1 MSNPVYRSAK
11 MAWIMFISDFRLDN
25 GDSWNC
31 FVAKQLMPS
40 FVTFVWGLSG
50 KVKFSRR
57 FSAISR
63 FEEVVKTYDNIPNWS
78 WGTQN
83 FSFLDEVKPAADDI
97 IHEHEWNYMVPGWP
111 AEIGAADTIDDW
123 MRLASP
129 YFLYENALNAIEQGF
144 KLIYKVCVLAN
155 RDGFECENPK
165 CKNKH
170 KDIVDC
176 LSERCRRSFRH
187 DLSKVYYELTH
198 RIRSVNGHPVN
209 CTVKDFLAYRW
220 HEILR
225 SNAFGSCHNECAY
238 YEGSRLV
245 KIDSETACLQKWLE
259 KNVDG
264 KVVNRYFLEPPSY
277 ENRIPAQFDLPESE
291 ILALLSA
298 LDVLNQNIALPVF
311 EKRVTHIT
319 GDWFCPERDNLIKSS
334 NETDSGRVLNEF
346 QKDDIVRML
355 DFNDLCY
362 SCYSGWASSRI
373 TIIRDY

>member
-1 MSNPVYRSAK
+1 MSITDYSP
-11 MAWIMFISDFRLDN
+11 DN

-63 FEEVVKTYDNIPNWS
+63 FEEFVKTHDHISDWS
-78 WGTQN
+78 WELDG
-83 FSFLDEVKPAADDI
+83 FSFLNPVKSAADGVMN
-97 IHEHEWNYMVPGWP
+97 EHEWNYMVPGWP
-111 AEIGAADTIDDW
+111 AEIGDADKIDDY
-123 MRLASP
+123 MQMASS

-144 KLIYKVCVLAN
+144 KLLYKVCVLAN

-198 RIRSVNGHPVN
+198 RIHSVDGHPVD

-225 SNAFGSCHNECAY
+225 SNAFGPPHDHECAY
-238 YEGSRLV
+238 YEGSNSDIRLV
-245 KIDSETACLQKWLE
+245 KIDSKTECLQRWL
-259 KNVDG
+259 KNKIDG
-264 KVVNRYFLEPPSY
+264 KFVNRYFFEPPSHKDPVS
-277 ENRIPAQFDLPESE
+277 NRLPVQFNLPIDH
-291 ILALLSA
+291 ILILLYTLSA
-298 LDVLNQNIALPVF
+298 LNQSIALPVF

-319 GDWFCPERDNLIKSS
+319 GEWFCSERDNLIKSS
-334 NETDSGRVLNEF
+334 NETDGGRVLNEL
-346 QKDDIVRML
+346 QMDDILRMF
-355 DFNDLCY
+355 DFNDICY
-362 SCYSGWASSRI
+362 SCYSRWAAPQI
-373 TIIRDY
+373 TVKTEIIDP